1 MARHPD
7 GTYLGRLNLHPSDPE
22 SVANPN
28 SPYGSPL
35 APNSINNVF
44 GRYGS
49 RSSPDGIRNKD
60 TTGGPMLFDDE

>member
-1 MARHPD
+1 
-7 GTYLGRLNLHPSDPE
+7 
-22 SVANPN
+22 VANPN

-44 GRYGS
+44 GRYGNRAS
-49 RSSPDGIRNKD
+49 RDGIRNKD